1 MLIFILKALTAVL
14 ISYLSGCVNY
24 AIFITRLVTGKD
36 IRTMGNLNPG
46 TSNVMRHVGKVWGF
60 LVALLDALKA
70 MIPIIIFHLIWFR
83 EYSNQNFAVLYIIGI
98 AAVIGHCKPVFYK
111 FKGGGGVGPMQG
123 VSLFFVPVEYL
134 ASMLIGGIIVQVVF
148 RKAKYKFSQWT
159 PVMFITMTPFM
170 SLATSIWLDIPLF
183 AHISIGGHLPAV
195 VAGTFV
201 LSLMILGIN
210 MRFMKQRKAELDTIK
225 KDEEWDGD
233 IAPR

>member
-46 TSNVMRHVGKVWGF
+46 TSNVMRHVGKVWAF
-60 LVALLDALKA
+60 LVALLHALKS

>member
-1 MLIFILKALTAVL
+1 MLIFILKALLAIV

-24 AIFITRLVTGKD
+24 AIIITRLVTGRD

-60 LVALLDALKA
+60 LVAFLDGLKA
-70 MIPIIIFHLIWFR
+70 MIPIIIFHLLFFR
-83 EYSNQNFAVLYIIGI
+83 EYNNQNFAVLYLIGI
-98 AAVIGHCKPVFYK
+98 AAVLGHCKPVFYK

-123 VSLFFVPVEYL
+123 VSLFFVPVEYI
-134 ASMLIGGIIVQVVF
+134 ASMLIGGIIVQIVF
-148 RKAKYKFSQWT
+148 KKAKYKFSQWT
-159 PVMFITMTPFM
+159 PVMFITLTPFM
-170 SLATSIWLDIPLF
+170 TLATYFLLDIPLF
-183 AHISIGGHLPAV
+183 AHVSIGGHLPAV

-210 MRFMKQRKAELDTIK
+210 MRFMKQRKSELETIQK
-225 KDEEWDGD
+225 NEEWDSD